1 MVIFI
6 CSEPA
11 VPAGSFCW
19 FGLMHL
25 MKNGRVRSTVVI
37 SFVSWPRNF
46 SATVD
51 AFLPASAS
59 DLGGKSARVRPSA
72 APASSAYRLRESL
85 SAFFST
91 KPRVSYGTVG
101 GMWGQKWGSGV
112 HCGSVWR
119 GYAHRRRRS
128 GG

>member
-6 CSEPA
+6 WSEPA

-25 MKNGRVRSTVVI
+25 MKNGRIRSTVVI

-91 KPRVSYGTVG
+91 KPRVSYGTSPVEG
-101 GMWGQKWGSGV
+101 GAGE
-112 HCGSVWR
+112 
-119 GYAHRRRRS
+119 
-128 GG
+128 